1 MLPNVLRK
9 FVPCGV
15 TFALCSYFLGRSIK
29 SLSASSSSSSASAS
43 SSSSSASAS
52 YRPRHPRRPHRRD
65 EHHHHH
71 HDRRYQHPIIIA
83 ISIIINAFV
92 VFCRKS
98 LSTIIVIVIIIIVI
112 IIIITVIVTIIV
124 ILNNIWGRRWCN
136 SPNIA
141 LAIGVLTLSTQELLN
156 TPSSRP
162 ASSSLQ
168 PLWLSTSKHFQ
179 ANSCCASGH
188 TPSPRRPHA
197 AASQPR
203 AGASLAGQI

>member
-1 MLPNVLRK
+1 MYRL
-9 FVPCGV
+9 
-15 TFALCSYFLGRSIK
+15 ALSSP
-29 SLSASSSSSSASAS
+29 SSSLFSSSSAS

-65 EHHHHH
+65 EHHRHH

-112 IIIITVIVTIIV
+112 IIIIIVIVTIIV
-124 ILNNIWGRRWCN
+124 ILKNIWGRRWCN
-136 SPNIA
+136 SPNIC
-141 LAIGVLTLSTQELLN
+141 LQIGVLTLSTQELLN

-162 ASSSLQ
+162 AALQ
-168 PLWLSTSKHFQ
+168 RLCSCWRAGEPLWLAKSKHLQ

-188 TPSPRRPHA
+188 TPSPRRLHHNRV
-197 AASQPR
+197 PR
-203 AGASLAGQI
+203 QI

>member
-1 MLPNVLRK
+1 MQFSFLPSNVLSK
-9 FVPCGV
+9 FVLFIV
-15 TFALCSYFLGRSIK
+15 TFAISSYFLGRSIK
-29 SLSASSSSSSASAS
+29 SSSASSSSSSASAS

-112 IIIITVIVTIIV
+112 IIIITVIVPIRII
-124 ILNNIWGRRWCN
+124 LKNIWGRRWCN
-136 SPNIA
+136 FNLYLICVWNFMRAVPLGLNLIVAA
-141 LAIGVLTLSTQELLN
+141 LPRRHN
-156 TPSSRP
+156 
-162 ASSSLQ
+162 SSLVH
-168 PLWLSTSKHFQ
+168 PP
-179 ANSCCASGH
+179 
-188 TPSPRRPHA
+188 TPP
-197 AASQPR
+197 
-203 AGASLAGQI
+203 